1 MDNGGNENVLE
12 TISATVNLI
21 KENKITNAEENILL
35 VVLGKW
41 ISLDIYSE
49 SVDMANTFS
58 KLEET
63 EESTYDFHIKKFNSL
78 LVSFLVSLTD
88 IGTSKNR
95 NSKKIIRCV

>member
-12 TISATVNLI
+12 SATVNLI

-49 SVDMANTFS
+49 SVDMANTFYN
-58 KLEET
+58 LEET
-63 EESTYDFHIKKFNSL
+63 EESTCDFHIKKFNSS
-78 LVSFLVSLTD
+78 LVSFLVGLTD
-88 IGTSKNR
+88 IGTSKDG